1 MRRISG
7 RLLEAVAYV
16 ESQTAGDLLQGKVR
30 THQLIVKCSACNFR
44 LQYKL

>member
-7 RLLEAVAYV
+7 RLQEAVAY
-16 ESQTAGDLLQGKVR
+16 ESQTAGGLLQGKVQA
-30 THQLIVKCSACNFR
+30 HQLFVECSACNFM